1 MLSLEHAGIVAGLL
15 AGGLHTLSGPD
26 HLAAMAPLSVARPGR
41 RWRTGL
47 SWGWGHA
54 LGTWAVAAAAL
65 FGRDLLPLSALSV
78 LSAFGERL
86 VGLVLAALGVWGLHR
101 VLRQWAHS
109 HQHRHDRIVHNHLH
123 LHEATGSDAAG
134 AHRGHTHASVA
145 IGALH
150 GVAGSGVFLAVLPAV
165 VLSKAGAVAY
175 VIAYGAGGMVT
186 MAGFTWFL
194 GALGARATAA
204 PVWAYP
210 AMFGSCAF
218 FSIIVGGVWLFA

>member
-1 MLSLEHAGIVAGLL
+1 MLSLEHTGIAAGLL
-15 AGGLHTLSGPD
+15 AGVLHTLSGPD
-26 HLAAMAPLSVARPGR
+26 HLAAMAPLSVARPWR

-54 LGTWAVAAAAL
+54 LGTWAVAVAAL
-65 FGRDLLPLSALSV
+65 LGRELLPLEA

-101 VLRQWAHS
+101 ALRRRVHS
-109 HQHRHDRIVHNHLH
+109 HEHRHDGVLHHHFH
-123 LHEATGSDAAG
+123 LHEAAG
-134 AHRGHTHASVA
+134 THPASAHRGHTHASVG

-175 VIAYGAGGMVT
+175 VVAYGAGGMVA

-204 PVWAYP
+204 PAWAYP
-210 AMFGSCAF
+210 ALLGTCAS
-218 FSIIVGGVWLFA
+218 FSIVVGGVWFFA